1 MVQLVMSSESIPPNN
16 PKSAPDAPTDIF
28 DWIKRA
34 DNKLPPN
41 PEIRYSK
48 PMRTVK
54 HHTGY

>member
-1 MVQLVMSSESIPPNN
+1 MSSESIPPNN